1 MGRPLKIQKYASGWN
16 SSSVATG
23 GPGTTTSGSG
33 VVTYNQPVDVDQG
46 YPNFGSLTNPVYNTP
61 DTLTSSQFVGVV
73 GGVPSAATSATYPR
87 VKIRVFITGF
97 AEEDGYII
105 RQKGA
110 HKYLVGGTT
119 ARTALV
125 AGYAYRITV
134 IGDTDWAAYGAPAN
148 GPGGI
153 NQVGQIFTA
162 TAALANT
169 GTGRVNA
176 VGVCV
181 LTSDLSPTAGLMSIS
196 YFNDDSTE
204 QAISRLTNKY
214 LQAWTNFANAAGTS
228 LTTYADDGNNLGV
241 VNYSNEPTLL
251 ANFFTDEGGLT
262 KSGADVATAGVTVSS
277 GTFFD
282 ASGLTD
288 LAMVEKSVAT
298 S

>member
-1 MGRPLKIQKYASGWN
+1 MGRPLKIQKYGSNQGIL
-16 SSSVATG
+16 
-23 GPGTTTSGSG
+23 SGSTAAA
-33 VVTYNQPVDVDQG
+33 VPVDQG
-46 YPNFGSLTNPVYNTP
+46 YPNFGSLTNPVYNSP

-73 GGVPSAATSATYPR
+73 GGAPSAATSATYPR
-87 VKIRVFITGF
+87 VKVRVFITGF

-105 RQKGA
+105 RQKGS

-125 AGYAYRITV
+125 SGSAYRITV
-134 IGDTDWAAYGAPAN
+134 VGDTDWASYGVQGTAA
-148 GPGGI
+148 
-153 NQVGQIFTA
+153 VGTIFTA
-162 TAALANT
+162 TAALADT

-196 YFNDDSTE
+196 FFNDDSTE

-251 ANFFTDEGGLT
+251 SNFFTDEGGLT
-262 KSGADVATAGVTVSS
+262 KSGADLATAGVTVSS

-282 ASGLTD
+282 ATGLTD
-288 LAMVEKSVAT
+288 LAIVENSTAT